1 MPSDVRVI
9 HAHEFLRSTEDGRLD
24 LEESKRLLVEIASA
38 SPPSKHYDVLVDTRN
53 AHSGMT
59 VSDLLDLAADLH
71 GVRKSFSGKTALVV
85 PRERL
90 DHAEFFAACAEERG
104 FEVSAFT
111 SLGDAMNW
119 LIDAEAGTRAPTR
132 DLVGGV
138 GAAHRGTSTGPG
150 EAALG

>member
-1 MPSDVRVI
+1 MPSDIRVI

-24 LEESKRLLVEIASA
+24 LKESKRLLVEIASA
-38 SPPSKHYDVLVDTRN
+38 SPPSKHYDVLVDTRS
-53 AHSGMT
+53 AHSVMT
-59 VSDLLDLAADLH
+59 VEDLLDLASGLH
-71 GVRKSFSGKTALVV
+71 KVRQSFTGKNALVV

-119 LIDAEAGTRAPTR
+119 LIEA
-132 DLVGGV
+132 
-138 GAAHRGTSTGPG
+138 
-150 EAALG
+150 

>member
-1 MPSDVRVI
+1 
-9 HAHEFLRSTEDGRLD
+9 
-24 LEESKRLLVEIASA
+24 
-38 SPPSKHYDVLVDTRN
+38 
-53 AHSGMT
+53 MT

-90 DHAEFFAACAEERG
+90 NHAEFFAACAEERG

-132 DLVGGV
+132 VLVGGV